1 MKKTSLLFA
10 LLVVLGITTTQAA
23 TKVLYSQPF
32 ETVTQPSDAGWQCQ
46 AGTLSIASDEYGNYL
61 QFSLGQNNGRYAYGK
76 WGSEIYGD
84 AAPAKYAMTF
94 DFCMATAPTN
104 QYSSEISIFTD
115 QTPTSNANYGS
126 TYSNYLFDLTMTTD
140 ATTWYINQ
148 ETANTITLAEGT
160 WYTVALDIDTLTRV
174 VNYTMTSITGES
186 IATGSRTVP
195 EGVSL
200 YAEGLYNLA
209 SRYSSVFQFDNIKI
223 TTEVE
228 GDYANDPVVSL
239 TRLGQDADGNLSLN
253 TRAYTI
259 TFGEGEELHI
269 TGADGTTIEVRYSDC
284 DGTYTYE
291 TTTSGTFKAWTTYG
305 SATSTVIETTADCS
319 PCVLPAPTLSVSSV
333 VAGYGK
339 TYTVTIDNS
348 STPLSPQ
355 IFFTYT
361 FTDESGNTTVESD
374 EMTTGSKITVDSKGT
389 ITLTTKA
396 FGYQSTTTSVVND
409 IEYELK
415 EMQDFAR
422 MSATDITAK
431 GYTKYDDL
439 NSSTTSGENN
449 WTARKRLYYYDAA
462 TATTGEDGTVSYTA
476 VYPFGYVDDTGDY
489 CIHRYQAVPETTLS
503 EESTTFGNVILWN
516 NRTIQWM
523 QGIGMMQNTTD
534 ANYNT
539 VTISNLA
546 STDVVVVNII
556 DNYGSDSNHPVCN
569 TADEYYSQLVG
580 TDYVYTATADGTQDE
595 TTGIYS
601 IAYSLYR
608 IQTAL
613 VYVKIF
619 SVKKTTGIQ
628 NVTAEKAT
636 EEENAPY
643 YTIGGVK
650 VSKPTQRGFYIH
662 NGKKYVVK

>member
-1 MKKTSLLFA
+1 MKKTSLLLV
-10 LLVVLGITTTQAA
+10 LLLMLGITTTKAS
-23 TKVLYSQPF
+23 TKTLYSQPF
-32 ETVTQPSDAGWQCQ
+32 ETVTQPSEAGWSCSD
-46 AGTLSIASDEYGNYL
+46 GTLSIASDEYGNFL
-61 QFSLGQNNGRYAYGK
+61 QFSLGQRNGRSAYGK
-76 WGSEIYGD
+76 WGSEIYGET
-84 AAPAKYAMTF
+84 APTQYTMVF
-94 DFCMATAPTN
+94 DFCVATAPNN
-104 QYSSEISIFTD
+104 QYSSNICVFTD
-115 QTPTSNANYGS
+115 QTPKDNTNYGS
-126 TYSNYLFDLTMTTD
+126 TYPNYVFDLTMTTD

-148 ETANTITLAEGT
+148 DATNTITLSAGT
-160 WYTVALDIDTLTRV
+160 WYTVTLNVNTQTRAV
-174 VNYTMTSITGES
+174 DYSMMSITGES
-186 IATGSRTVP
+186 IATGSRIVP
-195 EGVSL
+195 DSVSI
-200 YAEGLYNLA
+200 YAEGLFNLA
-209 SRYSSVFQFDNIKI
+209 SRYNSVFQFDNIKI
-223 TTEVE
+223 TTEVD

-259 TFGEGEELHI
+259 TFGEGEDLHI
-269 TGADGTTIEVRYSDC
+269 TGTDGTEIEVRYSDC

-319 PCVLPAPTLSVSSV
+319 PCVLPAPTLSISSV

-361 FTDESGNTTVESD
+361 FTDESGNTTAESA

-396 FGYQSTTTSVVND
+396 FGYQSTTTTVVND

-415 EMQDFAR
+415 EIQDFAR
-422 MSATDITAK
+422 MAAADLTAK

-439 NSSTTSGENN
+439 NSSATSGENN

-476 VYPFGYVDDTGDY
+476 VYPFGYVDETGDY
-489 CIHRYQAVPETTLS
+489 CIHRYQAVPESTLS
-503 EESTTFGNVILWN
+503 EEATTFGSVTLWN
-516 NRTIQWM
+516 NRTIQWL
-523 QGIGMMQNTTD
+523 QGIGMMQNETT
-534 ANYNT
+534 ANTNT

-546 STDVVVVNII
+546 STDVVVVNTI

-580 TDYVYTATADGTQDE
+580 TDDTYTATADGTLDA
-595 TTGIYS
+595 TTGTYS
-601 IAYSLYR
+601 IAYGLYR

-619 SVKKTTGIQ
+619 SVKGTTGIQ
-628 NVTAEKAT
+628 NVAAEKIA
-636 EEENAPY
+636 EDENAPY
-643 YTIGGVK
+643 YTIGGMK
-650 VSKPTQRGFYIH
+650 VSKPTQRGIYIH